1 MEIINTEIIVI
12 ILVTDVIGFCYRG
25 ILGDIFKENVGDIRQ
40 RDIDSLLPW
49 KVWIWGRY
57 MNPYIEKYRI
67 RYLILQFYYHISI
80 VISPILLFYI
90 IIPVSKSPNIE
101 SGIEGFTYLYTITL
115 IAAVYFIPWKFLG
128 KDNHMETPPK
138 PTYTFR
144 EACERFQTAHQVWD
158 KIPYKGHRMF
168 RKKVLKE
175 LQRRAIDMQPPLV
188 NEWLKIVGLSEEKRE
203 TGVKYA
209 WDCLCEVEELS
220 TKMGMPRNIRKESL
234 IFMSY
239 EDLEQR
245 FEQAMSELQQAEM
258 EEEQNRC
265 RKKAIVVAADFVR
278 RMKEFHQN
286 NVAGHRDDSSAIIE
300 QYQIFQDML
309 DRAGD
314 CPFKEREQ
322 DLFDSIQDIYN
333 FAIKQKGVN
342 NHGN

>member
-1 MEIINTEIIVI
+1 
-12 ILVTDVIGFCYRG
+12 
-25 ILGDIFKENVGDIRQ
+25 
-40 RDIDSLLPW
+40 
-49 KVWIWGRY
+49 
-57 MNPYIEKYRI
+57 
-67 RYLILQFYYHISI
+67 
-80 VISPILLFYI
+80 
-90 IIPVSKSPNIE
+90 
-101 SGIEGFTYLYTITL
+101 
-115 IAAVYFIPWKFLG
+115 
-128 KDNHMETPPK
+128 METPPK

-158 KIPYKGHRMF
+158 KIPPKGHRMF
-168 RKKVLKE
+168 RKKILEE
-175 LQRRAIDMQPPLV
+175 LQSRAIDMQPSLV

-245 FEQAMSELQQAEM
+245 FEQAMSELQQAET

-286 NVAGHRDDSSAIIE
+286 NAAGHRNDSSAIIE